1 MSTDTIDTTR
11 PASEPAP
18 PAGGGLTVFVVGA
31 LLVLLGV
38 LALIVGALTNVT
50 LARAI
55 GACSAVTGAFL
66 LSCRELR

>member
-18 PAGGGLTVFVVGA
+18 PAGGGLALFVVGA
-31 LLVLLGV
+31 LLVALGV
-38 LALIVGALTNVT
+38 LALVVGAVTGLTPA
-50 LARAI
+50 LGI
-55 GACSAVTGAFL
+55 GACSAVAGAFL